1 VVKFRGFSRF
11 SFIFVASSL
20 EKDLGKSKESLK
32 VAALFPTRFNPS
44 EAHLN
49 FLISKTIFISFIP
62 PNYSRN
68 LSPASHDTSSQNVGS
83 RQQMQRPTSPSP
95 SLANEQPKG
104 KRTQQNPQP
113 TSTQSPMKSIL
124 DPAELAERHK
134 IEEEERKKRIQLYV
148 FVSRCVSYPFNSKQ
162 PNDMTKR
169 QQKITKQNL
178 DTITNRFQA
187 FMKGETQI
195 MADEAFQNAVQSYH
209 DVFLKSDRVQKM
221 VASGACS
228 QHDFREVFRNNIE
241 KRVRSLPEIDGLS
254 KETVLTSWMAKF
266 DCILK
271 GTGDDEHKRP
281 TRMQP
286 LNSESILTKEQLFD
300 MFQQILGVKKF
311 EHQILFN
318 ALMVS
323 WDFRYRRDKNW
334 AQQIDFCCSE

>member
-1 VVKFRGFSRF
+1 MLLDRTDILKYQVQHQGKK
-11 SFIFVASSL
+11 SFIINNITKIVF
-20 EKDLGKSKESLK
+20 ENENGKTKK
-32 VAALFPTRFNPS
+32 N
-44 EAHLN
+44 
-49 FLISKTIFISFIP
+49 ISKLP
-62 PNYSRN
+62 CSRN
-68 LSPASHDTSSQNVGS
+68 LSPSTHPDQSGS
-83 RQQMQRPTSPSP
+83 RGQQLRPTSPSP
-95 SLANEQPKG
+95 SLNTNEQPKD
-104 KRTQQNPQP
+104 PQ
-113 TSTQSPMKSIL
+113 
-124 DPAELAERHK
+124 ELAERQK
-134 IEEEERKKRIQLYV
+134 LEEEEKKKRLQLYV
-148 FVSRCVSYPFNSKQ
+148 FVSRCISYPFNSKQ

-169 QQKITKQNL
+169 QPKVTKQNL

-228 QHDFREVFRNNIE
+228 QHDFKEVFRNNIE

-254 KETVLTSWMAKF
+254 KETVLQSWMAKF

-271 GTGDDEHKRP
+271 GSGDDEQKRP

-311 EHQILFN
+311 EHQLLFN
-318 ALMVS
+318 AMMV
-323 WDFRYRRDKNW
+323 
-334 AQQIDFCCSE
+334 

>member
-1 VVKFRGFSRF
+1 MTYCV
-11 SFIFVASSL
+11 
-20 EKDLGKSKESLK
+20 
-32 VAALFPTRFNPS
+32 
-44 EAHLN
+44 
-49 FLISKTIFISFIP
+49 
-62 PNYSRN
+62 
-68 LSPASHDTSSQNVGS
+68 
-83 RQQMQRPTSPSP
+83 
-95 SLANEQPKG
+95 
-104 KRTQQNPQP
+104 
-113 TSTQSPMKSIL
+113 L

-271 GTGDDEHKRP
+271 GSGDDEHKRP

-311 EHQILFN
+311 EHQILFY
-318 ALMVS
+318 ALMV
-323 WDFRYRRDKNW
+323 RK
-334 AQQIDFCCSE
+334 ITEIII

>member
-1 VVKFRGFSRF
+1 MIRINCEDMNSL
-11 SFIFVASSL
+11 SF
-20 EKDLGKSKESLK
+20 
-32 VAALFPTRFNPS
+32 
-44 EAHLN
+44 
-49 FLISKTIFISFIP
+49 
-62 PNYSRN
+62 SRN
-68 LSPASHDTSSQNVGS
+68 LSPASQDHSSQSVGS
-83 RQQMQRPTSPSP
+83 LRSQQLQRPTSPSP
-95 SLANEQPKG
+95 SLASEQPK
-104 KRTQQNPQP
+104 
-113 TSTQSPMKSIL
+113 

-134 IEEEERKKRIQLYV
+134 IEEEERKRRIQLYV
-148 FVSRCVSYPFNSKQ
+148 FVSRCISYPFNSKQ

-271 GTGDDEHKRP
+271 GSGK
-281 TRMQP
+281 
-286 LNSESILTKEQLFD
+286 LKA
-300 MFQQILGVKKF
+300 LG
-311 EHQILFN
+311 
-318 ALMVS
+318 
-323 WDFRYRRDKNW
+323 
-334 AQQIDFCCSE
+334 

>member
-1 VVKFRGFSRF
+1 
-11 SFIFVASSL
+11 
-20 EKDLGKSKESLK
+20 
-32 VAALFPTRFNPS
+32 
-44 EAHLN
+44 
-49 FLISKTIFISFIP
+49 
-62 PNYSRN
+62 
-68 LSPASHDTSSQNVGS
+68 
-83 RQQMQRPTSPSP
+83 M
-95 SLANEQPKG
+95 
-104 KRTQQNPQP
+104 
-113 TSTQSPMKSIL
+113 
-124 DPAELAERHK
+124 
-134 IEEEERKKRIQLYV
+134 
-148 FVSRCVSYPFNSKQ
+148 SRCVSYPFNSKQ

-169 QQKITKQNL
+169 QQKVTKQNL

-271 GTGDDEHKRP
+271 GSGKKILTPTHPPTHPFLSSNTIGDDEHKRP

-318 ALMVS
+318 ALMVIES
-323 WDFRYRRDKNW
+323 
-334 AQQIDFCCSE
+334 IE